1 MTTISRLGFSEAFKR
16 AVIAG
21 AAGGL
26 AEVIW
31 VSLYAAVT
39 GGDAAIV
46 ARGVTTAVG
55 VSALLPASAVGMG
68 VTVHMVLAVLLGLPI
83 MALWQ
88 AVGRRQGMTGGYV
101 AVLAAL
107 AGVWAFNFFV
117 ALPAISPAFITML
130 PYAVS
135 LTSKLLF
142 GLAAAETLR
151 RFAVADEAKVP
162 APVRVRNSK
171 R

>member
-55 VSALLPASAVGMG
+55 VTALLPESAVGMG
-68 VTVHMVLAVLLGLPI
+68 VTVHMVLAVLL
-83 MALWQ
+83 
-88 AVGRRQGMTGGYV
+88 
-101 AVLAAL
+101 
-107 AGVWAFNFFV
+107 
-117 ALPAISPAFITML
+117 
-130 PYAVS
+130 
-135 LTSKLLF
+135 
-142 GLAAAETLR
+142 
-151 RFAVADEAKVP
+151 
-162 APVRVRNSK
+162 
-171 R
+171 